1 MNKVMRAV
9 LAALLMV
16 SLLAA
21 HSGFAETMT
30 VEAPTASDPVAA
42 SLPDEYLEG
51 LEGLEEIITQE
62 SEPEITEEPTAAPTA
77 VPIPTEEPMETE
89 SPYTVSFVLP
99 NGWTNTAKAT
109 VTIRIT
115 DSGNIG
121 LQQAEYSLGNGWN
134 DVTTEYFLSRDG
146 KIDITVT
153 ENGTLNVRLTDPHG
167 HVFEEST
174 DVRAFDRTEPAL
186 QANIQSD

>member
-1 MNKVMRAV
+1 MNLMKPWQKRRKPTMNKVMRAV

-21 HSGFAETMT
+21 HSVFAEAMI

-134 DVTTEYFLSRDG
+134 DLHVLQYQTAADAYAAYQAW
-146 KIDITVT
+146 
-153 ENGTLNVRLTDPHG
+153 VRK
-167 HVFEEST
+167 
-174 DVRAFDRTEPAL
+174 
-186 QANIQSD
+186 

>member
-21 HSGFAETMT
+21 HSGFAEAMT

-77 VPIPTEEPMETE
+77 VPIPTEA
-89 SPYTVSFVLP
+89 SPRS
-99 NGWTNTAKAT
+99 
-109 VTIRIT
+109 
-115 DSGNIG
+115 DS
-121 LQQAEYSLGNGWN
+121 
-134 DVTTEYFLSRDG
+134 
-146 KIDITVT
+146 
-153 ENGTLNVRLTDPHG
+153 
-167 HVFEEST
+167 
-174 DVRAFDRTEPAL
+174 
-186 QANIQSD
+186 